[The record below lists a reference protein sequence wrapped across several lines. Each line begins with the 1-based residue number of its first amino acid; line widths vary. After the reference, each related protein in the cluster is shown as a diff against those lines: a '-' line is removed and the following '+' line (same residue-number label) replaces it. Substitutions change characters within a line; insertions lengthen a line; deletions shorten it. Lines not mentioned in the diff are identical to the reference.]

1 MPMPEP
7 PERERALQEK
17 IALLRRPEIWPER
30 PTRIEE
36 RETHMSWVF
45 LTKEHA
51 YKLKKP
57 VRYDFLD
64 FSTLALR
71 KYDCEEELRL
81 NRRLAAD
88 VYLDVVPLAV
98 DANGHARLE
107 GDGEVIEWL
116 VKMRRLP
123 AEDMLDERIR
133 CGALLPDQ
141 LREFARLMARFYAEC
156 PDAGLDREQYR
167 SAFAEGIEV
176 NQRELAA
183 VDHEL
188 PHDIVRTLHAAQVDF
203 LHREAAL
210 FDARVIAGYVVE
222 GHGDLRP
229 EHICLNEQAR
239 VIDCLEFNRQFR
251 LVDPAD
257 ELSFLA
263 MECERLG
270 AASAGDELLEGY
282 TETSGDHPPLRL
294 LKFYRVYRACL
305 RARLSIWHTRELEP
319 TQWPKWQARAR
330 EYLRLAQEYVSDIT
344 G

>member
-1 MPMPEP
+1 MSMPGHAG
-7 PERERALQEK
+7 REVSLEDK
-17 IALLRRPEIWPER
+17 LALLRRSETWPER
-30 PTRIEE
+30 PERIEE

-81 NRRLAAD
+81 NRTLAAD
-88 VYLDVVPLAV
+88 VYLGVVPLAV
-98 DANGHARLE
+98 DDSGRARVE
-107 GDGEVIEWL
+107 GDGVAIEWL

-123 AEDMLDERIR
+123 ADDMLDERIR
-133 CGALLPDQ
+133 RKE
-141 LREFARLMARFYAEC
+141 LRPEQMRDLARVLARFYQSC
-156 PDAGLDREQYR
+156 PDAGLGPEQYR
-167 SAFAEGIEV
+167 ASFAEAIEI

-188 PHDIVRTLHAAQVDF
+188 PHDTVRNLHAAQVDF

-210 FDARVIAGYVVE
+210 FDARVIAGHVVE

-229 EHICLNEQAR
+229 EHICLNEQPAI
-239 VIDCLEFNRQFR
+239 IDCLEFNRRFR

-270 AASAGDELLEGY
+270 AASVGDELLEGY
-282 TETSGDHPPLRL
+282 TKTSGDRPPQRL

-319 TQWPKWQARAR
+319 TQWSKWQARAR
-330 EYLRLAQEYVSDIT
+330 EYLRLAQESVAEMEP
-344 G
+344 

>member
-1 MPMPEP
+1 MSMPEHP
-7 PERERALQEK
+7 GREVSLEDK
-17 IALLRRPEIWPER
+17 LALLRRPDTWPER

-57 VRYDFLD
+57 VCYDFLD

-81 NRRLAAD
+81 NRTLAPD
-88 VYLDVVPLAV
+88 VYLAIVPLAV
-98 DANGHARLE
+98 DADGRARVE
-107 GDGEVIEWL
+107 GDGAVIEWL

-133 CGALLPDQ
+133 RNDLPAGQ
-141 LREFARLMARFYAEC
+141 LREFARLMARFYADC
-156 PDAGLDREQYR
+156 PDAGLDREGYR
-167 SAFAEGIEV
+167 SAFAEGIEI

-188 PHDIVRTLHAAQVDF
+188 PHDIVRKLHTAQVDF

-210 FDARVIAGYVVE
+210 FDGRVTAGHVVE

-270 AASAGDELLEGY
+270 ATFAGDELLEGY
-282 TETSGDHPPLRL
+282 TETSGDRPPQRL

-305 RARLSIWHTRELEP
+305 RARLSIWHTRELER

-330 EYLRLAQEYVSDIT
+330 EYLRLAQEYISDIA